1 MTKAEMI
8 ETIQKTEAA
17 MYLEYC
23 KYKSLFGKDHAITV
37 TLRKRWAAVMD
48 LMSNL
53 KLKADCTLPD
63 NQLATEYETR

>member
-1 MTKAEMI
+1 MKKAEMI

-23 KYKSLFGKDHAITV
+23 KYKRLYGKDHAITV
-37 TLRKRWAAVMD
+37 TCRKRWAAVMD

-53 KLKADCTLPD
+53 KLKTDCTLPD
-63 NQLATEYETR
+63 NQLAVEYETR

>member
-8 ETIQKTEAA
+8 ETIQQTEAA

-23 KYKSLFGKDHAITV
+23 KYKRLYGKDHAITV
-37 TLRKRWAAVMD
+37 TCRKRWAAVMD

-63 NQLATEYETR
+63 NQLAVEYETR